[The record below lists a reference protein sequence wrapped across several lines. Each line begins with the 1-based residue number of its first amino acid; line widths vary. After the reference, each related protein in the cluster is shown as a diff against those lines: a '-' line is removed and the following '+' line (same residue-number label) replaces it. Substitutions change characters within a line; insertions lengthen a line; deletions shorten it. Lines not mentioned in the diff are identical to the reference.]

1 LQPAPTRELDRL
13 RYLRE
18 LKTRLANAHRDRW
31 LASARPEQ
39 LTPDGDWNVWLI
51 LAGRGWGK
59 TRTGAEDLA
68 DYARRTPGARLAVV
82 APTIADARDTCVE
95 GESGLLAVLDPDH
108 VDAWNRSLG
117 ELRLTNGTRIKTFS
131 ADEPDRLRGP
141 QHHRAWCDEVA
152 AWRYPEAW
160 DQLMFGL
167 RLGTHPRVIAT
178 TTPKPVKLI
187 RDLAG
192 RDDVHMTRGST
203 FDNAANL
210 SPAAIAQLES
220 RYVGTTLGRQELY
233 GELLEQ
239 IPGAL
244 WTREMIER
252 SRVDRA
258 PDLRRIVVAVDP
270 AVTSGEDSDETGI
283 VVVGIVGDQ
292 LYVLDDASDRLP
304 PEGWARRV
312 VELRDEWGADRVVA
326 EVNNGG
332 DLVASVLRAVDRNVP
347 LKLVRASRGKRTR
360 AEPVSALYEQGRVH
374 HVGGFDLLEDQ
385 LCTWTSD
392 AKESPDRL
400 DALVW
405 AATELALDTTKQS
418 RAVYSVGRGRL

>member
-1 LQPAPTRELDRL
+1 MSSTLAVDLDRL

-18 LKTRLANAHRDRW
+18 LKDRAANRERELW
-31 LASARPEQ
+31 SASARQEQ
-39 LTPDGDWNVWLI
+39 RTPPGDWNVWLI

-68 DYARRTPGARLAVV
+68 DYARRNPGTRLAVV

-95 GESGLLAVLDPDH
+95 GESGLLAVIGRDN
-108 VDAWNRSLG
+108 VETWNRSFG

-167 RLGTHPRVIAT
+167 RLGERPQVVAT
-178 TTPKPVKLI
+178 TTPKPVRLI
-187 RDLAG
+187 RSLVE
-192 RDDVHMTRGST
+192 REDVHVTRGST
-203 FDNAANL
+203 FDNSANL
-210 SPAAIAQLES
+210 SPAALAQLEA

-244 WTREMIER
+244 WTREMVER

-258 PDLRRIVVAVDP
+258 PELSRIVVAVDP
-270 AVTSGEDSDETGI
+270 AVTSGDEADETGI
-283 VVVGIVGDQ
+283 VVAGVAGDH
-292 LYVLDDASDRLP
+292 LYVLDDASGRMP
-304 PEGWARRV
+304 PEAWARRI
-312 VELRDEWGADRVVA
+312 VELRNEWGADRVVA
-326 EVNNGG
+326 EVNQGG

-374 HVGGFDLLEDQ
+374 HVGGFDTLEDQ
-385 LCTWTSD
+385 LCTWTTD

-405 AATELALDTTKQS
+405 AVTELALDTTRQA
-418 RAVYSVGRGRL
+418 RAVYSAGRGRL

>member
-1 LQPAPTRELDRL
+1 LPPVPPRELDRL
-13 RYLRE
+13 RYLRD
-18 LKTRLANAHRDRW
+18 LRVKLANSHRDRW

-68 DYARRTPGARLAVV
+68 DYARSHPDTRLAVV
-82 APTIADARDTCVE
+82 APTIADARDTCIE
-95 GESGLLAVLDPDH
+95 GESGLLAVLDRDH
-108 VDAWNRSLG
+108 VETWNRSLG

-167 RLGTHPRVIAT
+167 RLGEHPKVVAT

-187 RDLAG
+187 RQLAD
-192 RDDVHMTRGST
+192 RDDVRVTRGST

-210 SPAAIAQLES
+210 SSAAIAQLEA

-252 SRVDRA
+252 ARVGDY
-258 PDLRRIVVAVDP
+258 PELRRIVVAVDP
-270 AVTSGEDSDETGI
+270 AVTSGDDSDETGI
-283 VVVGIVGDQ
+283 VVAGIAGDQ
-292 LYVLDDASDRLP
+292 LYVLADGTDRLP
-304 PEGWARRV
+304 PEGWARRAI
-312 VELRDEWGADRVVA
+312 ELRDEWGADRIVA
-326 EVNNGG
+326 EANNGG

-347 LKLVRASRGKRTR
+347 LKLVRASRGKRAR

-374 HVGGFDLLEDQ
+374 HVGGFDRLEDQ